1 MDGRSWREKGS
12 GVKENLVVKLRN
24 DTMTP
29 CDFVNVPAAKPVQQ
43 VAAERTSTV
52 KVKLQCEI
60 VSLVNCG
67 LWLSAESVVLKKKTV
82 KQGQPIQ

>member
-52 KVKLQCEI
+52 KVKL
-60 VSLVNCG
+60 
-67 LWLSAESVVLKKKTV
+67 
-82 KQGQPIQ
+82 